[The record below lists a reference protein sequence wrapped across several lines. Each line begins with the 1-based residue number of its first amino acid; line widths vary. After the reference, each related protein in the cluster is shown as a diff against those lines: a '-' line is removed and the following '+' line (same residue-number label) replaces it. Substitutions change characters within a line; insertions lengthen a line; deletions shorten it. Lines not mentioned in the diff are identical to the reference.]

1 MESNATDK
9 PVPREITALLSD
21 ERLILRETQRAVTPF
36 GGVAVFISFLGKI
49 GLVKA
54 VREHMPIRWRSPNH
68 IDPTSTFTAFLL
80 SVLVGA
86 RRFAHASLLRGDRA
100 LHALMGLE
108 RFPTD
113 DTIRN
118 LFRAFGMGQVQRLYE
133 PLAEWQ
139 MQRLPQREEG
149 YTLDLDATVFERY
162 GQQEG
167 SLKGHNPRQHGRPSH
182 HPLLAVLNEAHF
194 LLHGWL
200 RSGNCG
206 TSRGV
211 EEFLKEALALWGQRE
226 KIRLL
231 RADSG
236 FFDDKLLSFLEQR
249 LLPYIVVA
257 RLTPWVKRAAQRV
270 EPWTMLDD
278 DYAVGEF
285 RIQLHG
291 WSAERRLVAIREQVR
306 EGRDSVGRKLIDV
319 PGYTLPRL
327 RHPLRRPSAGD
338 LAGLQSARRH
348 GKPHRRVAARPGR
361 RWLLPETVFRHRG
374 RLSRR
379 VTTVQLTG
387 RVPARGWFADLS
399 RARYHP
405 DSGPHLR
412 GNSWADRPPT
422 GDSSVGKL
430 GRTEDENSLA
440 GQHLELANPNFAE
453 VGSGAHNLIPN
464 RSPNHFPNPR
474 TGRSINVQLRNSG

>member
-1 MESNATDK
+1 MESNARDK

-49 GLVKA
+49 GFVKA

-68 IDPTSTFTAFLL
+68 IDPTATFTAFLL

-86 RRFAHASLLRGDRA
+86 RRFAHAGLLRGDRA

-139 MQRLPQREEG
+139 MQRLPQREDG
-149 YTLDLDATVFERY
+149 YTLDLDSTVFERY

-167 SLKGHNPRQHGRPSH
+167 SLKGHNPRKHGRPSH
-182 HPLLAVLNEAHF
+182 HPLLAVLSEAHF

-206 TSRGV
+206 V
-211 EEFLKEALALWGQRE
+211 EEFLKEALALWGQRD

-236 FFDDKLLSFLEQR
+236 FFDDKLLSFLEQQ
-249 LLPYIVVA
+249 LLSYIVVA
-257 RLTPWVKRAAQRV
+257 KLTPWVKRAAQRV
-270 EPWTMLDD
+270 EQWTILDD

-285 RIQLHG
+285 RLKLLG
-291 WSAERRLVAIREQVR
+291 WSVERRFVVIREQVR

-319 PGYTLPRL
+319 PGYTFRIFVTSCADAPQEIWRDYN
-327 RHPLRRPSAGD
+327 RRADMENRIAELKHD
-338 LAGLQSARRH
+338 LGADGFCLKQFFATEAAFRAVLLLFNLLAEFQRAAGLPVYREPATIRTQ
-348 GKPHRRVAARPGR
+348 V
-361 RWLLPETVFRHRG
+361 
-374 RLSRR
+374 
-379 VTTVQLTG
+379 LTCG
-387 RVPARGWFADLS
+387 AI
-399 RARYHP
+399 
-405 DSGPHLR
+405 
-412 GNSWADRPPT
+412 
-422 GDSSVGKL
+422 L
-430 GRTEDENSLA
+430 GRTGRRLVIHLSQSWGGLKTRISLLDSILNW
-440 GQHLELANPNFAE
+440 Q
-453 VGSGAHNLIPN
+453 IPT
-464 RSPNHFPNPR
+464 S
-474 TGRSINVQLRNSG
+474 TKLGLTAVT

>member
-21 ERLILRETQRAVTPF
+21 ERLILRETERAVTPF
-36 GGVAVFISFLGKI
+36 GGIAVFISFLDKI
-49 GLVKA
+49 GFVEAL
-54 VREHMPIRWRSPNH
+54 RQHMPIVWKSPNH
-68 IDPTSTFTAFLL
+68 IEPAATFTGFLMA
-80 SVLVGA
+80 VLVGA
-86 RRFAHASLLRGDRA
+86 RRFAHASLMRGDRA
-100 LHALMGLE
+100 LHALLGLE

-118 LFRAFGMGQVQRLYE
+118 LFRAFAMGQVQRLYE

-149 YTLDLDATVFERY
+149 YTLDLDSTVFERY

-167 SLKGHNPRQHGRPSH
+167 SLKGHNRANMDVPAT
-182 HPLLAVLNEAHF
+182 HPLLAVLSEAHF

-257 RLTPWVKRAAQRV
+257 KLTPWVKRAAQRV
-270 EPWTMLDD
+270 EQWTTLDN

-285 RIQLHG
+285 
-291 WSAERRLVAIREQVR
+291 
-306 EGRDSVGRKLIDV
+306 
-319 PGYTLPRL
+319 
-327 RHPLRRPSAGD
+327 
-338 LAGLQSARRH
+338 
-348 GKPHRRVAARPGR
+348 
-361 RWLLPETVFRHRG
+361 
-374 RLSRR
+374 
-379 VTTVQLTG
+379 
-387 RVPARGWFADLS
+387 
-399 RARYHP
+399 
-405 DSGPHLR
+405 
-412 GNSWADRPPT
+412 
-422 GDSSVGKL
+422 
-430 GRTEDENSLA
+430 
-440 GQHLELANPNFAE
+440 
-453 VGSGAHNLIPN
+453 
-464 RSPNHFPNPR
+464 
-474 TGRSINVQLRNSG
+474 

>member
-36 GGVAVFISFLGKI
+36 GGIAVFISFLSKI
-49 GLVKA
+49 GFVEA
-54 VREHMPIRWRSPNH
+54 VRQHMPICWKSPNH
-68 IDPTSTFTAFLL
+68 IDPSSTFTAFLV

-100 LHALMGLE
+100 LHALLGMD

-118 LFRAFGMGQVQRLYE
+118 LFRQFGMGQVQRLFE

-139 MQRLPQREEG
+139 MQRLPQRTEG
-149 YTLDLDATVFERY
+149 YTLDLDSTVFERY
-162 GQQEG
+162 GKQEG
-167 SLKGHNPRQHGRPSH
+167 SLKGHNPRKHGRPSH
-182 HPLLAVLNEAHF
+182 HPLLAVLSEAHF

-249 LLPYIVVA
+249 LLPYIIVA
-257 RLTPWVKRAAQRV
+257 KLTPWVKRAAQRV
-270 EPWTMLDD
+270 EQWTMLDD

-285 RIQLHG
+285 RLQLHG
-291 WSAERRLVAIREQVR
+291 WSGERRFAVIREQVR
-306 EGRDSVGRKLIDV
+306 EGRDSVGRKLIEV
-319 PGYTLPRL
+319 PGYTFRVFVTSCADPPEEIWRGYN
-327 RHPLRRPSAGD
+327 RRADMENRIAELKHD
-338 LAGLQSARRH
+338 LGADGFCMKQFFATDAAFRAVLLLFNLLAEFQRAAGLPLYREPATLRTQVLTCGAILGR
-348 GKPHRRVAARPGR
+348 AGR
-361 RWLLPETVFRHRG
+361 RLVIHLSESWGGLKTRIPLLDSILNWQIPTSPKLVPVLET
-374 RLSRR
+374 
-379 VTTVQLTG
+379 
-387 RVPARGWFADLS
+387 
-399 RARYHP
+399 
-405 DSGPHLR
+405 
-412 GNSWADRPPT
+412 
-422 GDSSVGKL
+422 
-430 GRTEDENSLA
+430 
-440 GQHLELANPNFAE
+440 
-453 VGSGAHNLIPN
+453 
-464 RSPNHFPNPR
+464 
-474 TGRSINVQLRNSG
+474 

>member
-36 GGVAVFISFLGKI
+36 GGIAVFVSFSEQDRLRGS
-49 GLVKA
+49 GSAAYADLLEVTQS
-54 VREHMPIRWRSPNH
+54 HRSQFH
-68 IDPTSTFTAFLL
+68 LHRVSGVGAG
-80 SVLVGA
+80 GA

-100 LHALMGLE
+100 LHALLGMD

-118 LFRAFGMGQVQRLYE
+118 LFRQFGMGQVQRLFE

-139 MQRLPQREEG
+139 MQRLPRRPEG
-149 YTLDLDATVFERY
+149 YTLDLDSTVFERY
-162 GQQEG
+162 GKQEG
-167 SLKGHNPRQHGRPSH
+167 SLKGHNPRKHGRPSH
-182 HPLLAVLNEAHF
+182 HPLLAVLSEAHF

-257 RLTPWVKRAAQRV
+257 RLTRLLCANCVLTRRSRN
-270 EPWTMLDD
+270 
-278 DYAVGEF
+278 AVD
-285 RIQLHG
+285 
-291 WSAERRLVAIREQVR
+291 RR
-306 EGRDSVGRKLIDV
+306 
-319 PGYTLPRL
+319 
-327 RHPLRRPSAGD
+327 
-338 LAGLQSARRH
+338 
-348 GKPHRRVAARPGR
+348 
-361 RWLLPETVFRHRG
+361 
-374 RLSRR
+374 
-379 VTTVQLTG
+379 
-387 RVPARGWFADLS
+387 
-399 RARYHP
+399 
-405 DSGPHLR
+405 
-412 GNSWADRPPT
+412 
-422 GDSSVGKL
+422 
-430 GRTEDENSLA
+430 
-440 GQHLELANPNFAE
+440 
-453 VGSGAHNLIPN
+453 
-464 RSPNHFPNPR
+464 
-474 TGRSINVQLRNSG
+474 

>member
-9 PVPREITALLSD
+9 PVPREITALLS
-21 ERLILRETQRAVTPF
+21 EEQLILRETQRAVTPF

-49 GLVKA
+49 GFTEAL
-54 VREHMPIRWRSPNH
+54 RQHMPIRWKSPNH
-68 IDPTSTFTAFLL
+68 IDPSCTFTAFLM

-100 LHALMGLE
+100 LHALLGMD

-118 LFRAFGMGQVQRLYE
+118 LFRAFGMGEVQRFYE
-133 PLAEWQ
+133 PMAEWL
-139 MQRLPQREEG
+139 MQRLPQREGG
-149 YTLDLDATVFERY
+149 YTLDLDSTVFERY
-162 GQQEG
+162 GKQEG
-167 SLKGHNPRQHGRPSH
+167 SLKGHNPRKHGRPSH
-182 HPLLAVLNEAHF
+182 HPLLAVLSEAHF

-257 RLTPWVKRAAQRV
+257 KLTPWVKRAAQRV
-270 EPWTMLDD
+270 EQWTSLDD

-285 RIQLHG
+285 RLKLFG
-291 WSAERRLVAIREQVR
+291 WRVERRFVVIREQVR

-319 PGYTLPRL
+319 PGYTFRVFVTSCS
-327 RHPLRRPSAGD
+327 HPPEEIWRDYNRRADMENRIAELKHDLGADGFCLKQFFATEAAFRAVLLLFNLLAEFQRAAGIPIYREPATIRTQV
-338 LAGLQSARRH
+338 LTCGAILGRA
-348 GKPHRRVAARPGR
+348 GR
-361 RWLLPETVFRHRG
+361 RLVLHLSQSWGGLKTRIALLD
-374 RLSRR
+374 SI
-379 VTTVQLTG
+379 LTWQIPISPKLD
-387 RVPARGWFADLS
+387 PAFI
-399 RARYHP
+399 
-405 DSGPHLR
+405 
-412 GNSWADRPPT
+412 T
-422 GDSSVGKL
+422 
-430 GRTEDENSLA
+430 
-440 GQHLELANPNFAE
+440 
-453 VGSGAHNLIPN
+453 
-464 RSPNHFPNPR
+464 
-474 TGRSINVQLRNSG
+474 